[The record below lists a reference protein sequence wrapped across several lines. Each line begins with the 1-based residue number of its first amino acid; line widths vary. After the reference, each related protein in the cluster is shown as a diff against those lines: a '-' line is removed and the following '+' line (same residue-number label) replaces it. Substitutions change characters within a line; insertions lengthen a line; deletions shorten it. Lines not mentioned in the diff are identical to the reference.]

1 MPGPP
6 PVRDSFPEANL
17 EIDDFAAKGK
27 VFLFFTQHVQTHD
40 LRDCL
45 YLLCTSQGFKERENT
60 PDPG

>member
-6 PVRDSFPEANL
+6 PVRDGFPEANL

-40 LRDCL
+40 LRD
-45 YLLCTSQGFKERENT
+45 
-60 PDPG
+60 